1 MIKFFLEN
9 IWLYQK
15 FVILLHCQSVSNS
28 AADNRLKPTQKW
40 QKTKK
45 ILSFAEWYDAN
56 KDNYSFNEVTSD
68 YISDRLNNCDNVEDV
83 SSDYIQEDFS
93 EWNGGQEIIY
103 YSRAMEYLAENDA
116 SLTTSLSLAEDF
128 GFKPSDLNSELLATI
143 LLQENNSEEFE
154 IDEVVSL
161 VCDYQIYFSEQEEE
175 EEEDTEDEE

>member
-1 MIKFFLEN
+1 MAE
-9 IWLYQK
+9 
-15 FVILLHCQSVSNS
+15 
-28 AADNRLKPTQKW
+28 D
-40 QKTKK
+40 KK

-68 YISDRLNNCDNVEDV
+68 YISDRLNYCDNVEDV
-83 SSDYIQEDFS
+83 NSDYIQDDFYD
-93 EWNGGQEIIY
+93 WNSKQEIIY
-103 YSRAMEYLAENDA
+103 YSRAMKYLVENDA